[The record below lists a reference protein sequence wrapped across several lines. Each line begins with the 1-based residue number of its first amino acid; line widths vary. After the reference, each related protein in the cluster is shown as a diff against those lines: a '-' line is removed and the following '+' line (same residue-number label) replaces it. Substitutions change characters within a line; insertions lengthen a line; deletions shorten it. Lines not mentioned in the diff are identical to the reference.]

1 MTDAYTYYEVGVR
14 ALLARLDRDDPRYA
28 DALVYQHRMLEN
40 LAAARRYGD
49 TETRRAERA
58 EVVDRLNALALAAV
72 GTSFNDFC
80 REETGAPGSAPPDAG
95 PPAGSVTYVHTGGGA
110 YVVGN
115 VSVRNGDFVGR
126 DRTDDGAQPAPPRPG
141 GRPAVPVAGDPPALI
156 AAALRARR
164 LLLVETAVPFPPE
177 ARPSGPP
184 ALTVSR
190 WQQEADSLP
199 PFPWSIPQLHP
210 VTLLSLDP
218 SDRVEAAFREAGV
231 PLNVLRGRQ
240 DVVVRGQ
247 HNLIKLGGDLAARHG
262 LLRTWAQVRDV
273 PNDADKAHLLAE
285 AEDVAQD
292 GVVLVVGDAPS
303 DAFGRLWDA
312 LIRPSVGG
320 ARHCLA
326 LGPADARWPEGVRHV
341 AEDVTGVL
349 ARLAEVDG

>member
-1 MTDAYTYYEVGVR
+1 MTDAYTHYEMGLN

-28 DALVYQHRMLEN
+28 DALVYQHRLREN
-40 LAAARRYGD
+40 LAAARRFGD

-72 GTSFNDFC
+72 GTSFNDLC
-80 REETGAPGSAPPDAG
+80 GEGAT
-95 PPAGSVTYVHTGGGA
+95 PPAGPAPRVDTGGGV
-110 YVVGN
+110 YIQGN
-115 VSVRNGDFVGR
+115 VTIQNGDFVGR
-126 DRTDDGAQPAPPRPG
+126 DQIVRPDPVLDLEPSKPES
-141 GRPAVPVAGDPPALI
+141 RPVVPLAGDPPALI

-164 LLLVETAVPFPPE
+164 LLLVGTAVPFPPE

-184 ALTVSR
+184 ALTVNR
-190 WQQEADSLP
+190 WQREAGSLP
-199 PFPWSIPQLHP
+199 PFPWPIPRLPP

-218 SDRVEAAFREAGV
+218 SDRVEAAFRRAGV
-231 PLNVLRGRQ
+231 PLAVLRGRQ

-285 AEDVAQD
+285 AQDVARD
-292 GVVLVVGDAPS
+292 GGVLVIGDAPS
-303 DAFGRLWDA
+303 DAFGRLWEA
-312 LIRPSVGG
+312 VIRPSVGG
-320 ARHCLA
+320 AGHCLA